1 MAGIDQEDLH
11 RECLALNLDFS
22 SSSHDPLNL
31 RRLAHVGVKDG
42 YSSKNGYFTAVGSS
56 RVKRSQIG
64 TYMPFIITSTSD
76 EPLSGVNID
85 DLKLT

>member
-1 MAGIDQEDLH
+1 
-11 RECLALNLDFS
+11 
-22 SSSHDPLNL
+22 
-31 RRLAHVGVKDG
+31 VGVKDG